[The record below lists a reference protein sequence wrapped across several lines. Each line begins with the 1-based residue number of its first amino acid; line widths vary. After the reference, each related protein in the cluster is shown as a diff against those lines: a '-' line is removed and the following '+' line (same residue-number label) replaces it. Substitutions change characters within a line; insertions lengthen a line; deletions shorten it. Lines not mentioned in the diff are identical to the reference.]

1 LSPKNFHM
9 QINIHLLG
17 TLVAFAI
24 VLRLFLVIQRLRD
37 QRKYGYE
44 NKVVILVLGPL
55 LSGKSAIVR
64 LFFLMD
70 LFILGRSNF

>member
-1 LSPKNFHM
+1 MSPKNFHM

-70 LFILGRSNF
+70 LFILCRSNF

>member
-1 LSPKNFHM
+1 MSPKNFHM

>member
-1 LSPKNFHM
+1 M